1 MTSLRRCLQRLSI
14 IALSLMAI
22 LAITVPGA
30 QADDGSATIT
40 INRPTDI
47 TTSLNGMIV
56 KAYMVLDQVNDTEDD
71 PTKKQYDVT
80 EAFKSFFSMR
90 DGENKLD
97 ANIKALFGH
106 SDQNVVLTY
115 ENNKIIFEN
124 KETTASAAAGTI
136 VLTGEKTAQLDETYP
151 EADLVSRLTGGDA
164 GAGTAATF
172 YTWVEKYIETNTLNN
187 PDWANPQK
195 KTCGKDDTSVQFT
208 GLDEG
213 YYALIFSHVPSG
225 VSVKQG
231 ILIATP
237 GDIKLKAEE
246 IPLIKQVKNP
256 NHEGEAFSG
265 TAPLKE
271 TTANVGD
278 TLEYDITSKVP
289 TVTDSENLTVFK
301 LEDTLAN
308 QKVTGTM
315 TLTLSKGQNSIRFT
329 ADIPDTTQGTSGAAL
344 LQNEI
349 KSTTIAKL
357 TVNPYGANNDKQQTF
372 TIDFM
377 DQAASNAWKNYQ
389 GYDITVRYSATVTA
403 DAVRVNGNDVKLYI
417 NDWDKPLEDRT
428 EVYTY
433 GIKVQKKFS
442 DNSTTANYDAVEFQL
457 RTASDDAGTAIQLSG
472 SNGDYNVPDAE
483 STATTAMLKLSNT
496 DGTLTITGLDLG
508 TYWLVETNA
517 PAGFTK
523 AEPIQIVLVDGSAT
537 VAKDGVLD
545 WTEEADGPTTATI
558 NNGEN
563 LVAGIE
569 NSGSDTDTTLIT
581 LAKFDVLNQK
591 GFKLPST
598 GAAGV
603 WLCVAGGLVLIAVA
617 GVLFAASRGRRNAG
631 SASRA

>member
-30 QADDGSATIT
+30 QAADDSATIT
-40 INRPTDI
+40 ITKPSDI
-47 TTSLNGMIV
+47 TSLNGMTV
-56 KAYMVLDQVNDTEDD
+56 KAYMVLDQENPNET
-71 PTKKQYDVT
+71 TAAKKQYDVT
-80 EAFKSFFSMR
+80 EAFKPFFSMR
-90 DGENKLD
+90 DDVTNKLD
-97 ANIKALFGH
+97 ADIKALFGQAGK
-106 SDQNVVLTY
+106 DVVLAY
-115 ENNKIIFEN
+115 ENNKITFKN

-136 VLTGEKTAQLDETYP
+136 VLTDEKTAQLDENYP

-164 GAGTAATF
+164 GVGTAATF

-256 NHEGEAFSG
+256 NHEGEAF
-265 TAPLKE
+265 LKE
-271 TTANVGD
+271 TTAKVGD

-289 TVTDSENLTVFK
+289 TVTDSGNLTVFK

-308 QKVTGTM
+308 QKVTEKM
-315 TLTLSKGQNSIRFT
+315 TLTLSKGQNSIQFT
-329 ADIPDTTQGTSGAAL
+329 ADIPDTTQGTLGTAL
-344 LQNEI
+344 LKNES

-357 TVNPYGANNDKQQTF
+357 TVKSYSNKQQTF
-372 TIDFM
+372 TIDFK
-377 DQAASNAWKNYQ
+377 DPEASNAWKNYQ
-389 GYDITVRYSATVTA
+389 GYDITVRYNATVTA

-417 NDWDKPLEDRT
+417 NDWDNPLEDRT

-457 RTASDDAGTAIQLSG
+457 RTASDDAGKAIQLSG

-537 VAKDGVLD
+537 EAKDGVLN

-569 NSGSDTDTTLIT
+569 NSDSGNATLIT
-581 LAKFDVLNQK
+581 LAKFEVLNQK
-591 GFKLPST
+591 GFNLPST

-617 GVLFAASRGRRNAG
+617 GVLFAASRGRRNVG
-631 SASRA
+631 SDSRA

>member
-30 QADDGSATIT
+30 QAADGSATIT

-47 TTSLNGMIV
+47 DTSLEGMTV
-56 KAYMVLDQVNDTEDD
+56 KAYMVLDQVNDTEVDS
-71 PTKKQYDVT
+71 TKKQYDVT

-90 DGENKLD
+90 DGTNKLG

-106 SDQNVVLTY
+106 ADKDVVLTY
-115 ENNKIIFEN
+115 ENNVITFKN
-124 KETTASAAAGTI
+124 KETAVSAAAGTI

-151 EADLVSRLTGGDA
+151 EADLVSRLTDGGA
-164 GAGTAATF
+164 AATF
-172 YTWVEKYIETNTLNN
+172 YTWVEKYIEAKSNLNAVQGTTNSDKVTFTTLN
-187 PDWANPQK
+187 
-195 KTCGKDDTSVQFT
+195 
-208 GLDEG
+208 EG

-246 IPLIKQVKNP
+246 IPLIKQVKNSK
-256 NHEGEAFSG
+256 HDDEEFSD

-289 TVTDSENLTVFK
+289 TVTDSENLKKFE

-315 TLTLSKGQNSIRFT
+315 TLTLSKEGQDKTQFT
-329 ADIPDTTQGTSGAAL
+329 ADIPDTTQGTLGTAL
-344 LQNEI
+344 LKNGN
-349 KSTTIAKL
+349 TTIAKL
-357 TVNPYGANNDKQQTF
+357 TVESYSNKQQKF

-377 DQAASNAWKNYQ
+377 AQETSNAWKNYQ
-389 GYDITVRYSATVTA
+389 GYDITVHYYATVTA

-417 NDWDKPLEDRT
+417 NDWDNPLEDKT

-433 GIKVQKKFS
+433 GIEVQKTFS
-442 DNSTTANYDAVEFQL
+442 DTTNEPPYSDVTFNLYTDKNGSNVIPLSGDNGVYHKQADGEAAVNTDTAN
-457 RTASDDAGTAIQLSG
+457 
-472 SNGDYNVPDAE
+472 
-483 STATTAMLKLSNT
+483 LKL
-496 DGTLTITGLDLG
+496 DGKGKLTITGLDVG
-508 TYWLVETNA
+508 TYWLVETGA
-517 PAGFTK
+517 PAGYNA
-523 AEPIQIVLVDGSAT
+523 AEPIQIVLVDGSTT

-545 WTEEADGPTTATI
+545 WTGTNGPTTAKI
-558 NNGEN
+558 NGDGDN
-563 LVAGIE
+563 LVKGIE
-569 NSGSDTDTTLIT
+569 NSDSENTTLIT
-581 LAKFDVLNQK
+581 LAKFEVLNQK
-591 GFKLPST
+591 GFTLPQT